1 MMRAYE
7 LLKTHSSL
15 TLKII
20 RVYNINAQVTVTHVN
35 YLLFMKHNVF
45 PGEDVFSGQQ
55 DQGCCVHE
63 RDGAET

>member
-35 YLLFMKHNVF
+35 YLLFM
-45 PGEDVFSGQQ
+45 
-55 DQGCCVHE
+55 
-63 RDGAET
+63 